1 MEERLKKQ
9 ILKKI
14 YFASQDQ
21 IFNNKKFSFTTNK
34 TKTINRIFTQIAN
47 KPQFNQIRKRYKL
60 EKLLSKILLPKHL
73 HYVLYAYY
81 RDDKLTIAVSNHIG
95 QNELNLQKL
104 TLMKFLKQIDE
115 YKMIKNVSIFRDEE
129 FALEQ
134 QTKSESIIEE
144 DIKFSEKSYGIFEN
158 NLKDK
163 KLYNLVE
170 SIRKSIKQK

>member
-134 QTKSESIIEE
+134 QTKSESTIEE

>member
-1 MEERLKKQ
+1 
-9 ILKKI
+9 
-14 YFASQDQ
+14 
-21 IFNNKKFSFTTNK
+21 
-34 TKTINRIFTQIAN
+34 
-47 KPQFNQIRKRYKL
+47 
-60 EKLLSKILLPKHL
+60 
-73 HYVLYAYY
+73 VLYAYY
-81 RDDKLTIAVSNHIG
+81 RDNKLTIAVSNHIG

-115 YKMIKNVSIFRDEE
+115 YKMIKNVSIFRDEK

-134 QTKSESIIEE
+134 QTKSESTIEE